1 MDVENGYVQNL
12 VLKVESVLPDL
23 RATGLIL

>member
-1 MDVENGYVQNL
+1 MDDENAYEQNL
-12 VLKVESVLPDL
+12 VLKVKGGLPDL

>member
-1 MDVENGYVQNL
+1 MDDENAYEQNL
-12 VLKVESVLPDL
+12 VLKVKSGLPYL

>member
-1 MDVENGYVQNL
+1 MDDESGFVQNL
-12 VLKVESVLPDL
+12 VLKVKSGLPDL